1 MSWVY
6 KMININARYLE
17 AKEYTKETTDGLL
30 KKTSPNEVNLL
41 NKDLISGFLP
51 RQIRANLQGL

>member
-1 MSWVY
+1 
-6 KMININARYLE
+6 MININARYLE